1 MSDHPR
7 ANEITK
13 SLKGVDYPATGA
25 ELREHAKESEFAD
38 EVMAFFEKIPSDK
51 EYVSPVEVEK
61 DYGKYASG
69 EQMEMAQDDL
79 DTAA

>member
-1 MSDHPR
+1 MAENHPR

-25 ELREHAKESEFAD
+25 ELRQHAEDSQFAAD
-38 EVMAFFEKIPSDK
+38 VKGFFEHIPSDK

-69 EQMEMAQDDL
+69 EQIEMMDDL
-79 DTAA
+79 DKAA